1 MRLVLKGEGTMWTW
15 IIGHPG
21 WAGMGAGFV
30 IGLLMGWLVFALLVM
45 AGSEGRKPSAYPPR
59 IEFE

>member
-1 MRLVLKGEGTMWTW
+1 MWTW

-45 AGSEGRKPSAYPPR
+45 AGNEGRKPSSYRTR